1 MPNPALT
8 AWNKAEK
15 LRKKQGLPVQQREPK
30 PPKTDVYPTKIE
42 IALTLLDST
51 LYIFMAWWPA
61 YHLICSML
69 FDKFSNIHFL
79 QDKC

>member
-1 MPNPALT
+1 MNAS
-8 AWNKAEK
+8 
-15 LRKKQGLPVQQREPK
+15 RKWKQVNLGDLIDTQK
-30 PPKTDVYPTKIE
+30 GFAFKNTC
-42 IALTLLDST
+42 ST

>member
-1 MPNPALT
+1 MFIPDTPV
-8 AWNKAEK
+8 NKNDEENERKVRHK
-15 LRKKQGLPVQQREPK
+15 LYAAILER
-30 PPKTDVYPTKIE
+30 YAI
-42 IALTLLDST
+42 IST